1 MILSRRR
8 VRFAGMVALAAM
20 VFVQAA
26 LALAACRFDGAE
38 SARILASG
46 ISEAN
51 AHPCHEPAESIN
63 LCLAH
68 CRGDKQTLDKPQVKV
83 PAPSIQQAA
92 LTVNVWPQLPLIG
105 LSGRPAPVPTAAPPP
120 RILFQSFLI

>member
-1 MILSRRR
+1 M
-8 VRFAGMVALAAM
+8 FALAAM

-26 LALAACRFDGAE
+26 LALAACRFDGGAP
-38 SARILASG
+38 ARILASAMP
-46 ISEAN
+46 EAN

-83 PAPSIQQAA
+83 PAPSIHQAA
-92 LTVNVWPQLPLIG
+92 LAVNVWPQLQLVG
-105 LSGRPAPVPTAAPPP
+105 LAGRPAPVPTAAPPP

>member
-1 MILSRRR
+1 
-8 VRFAGMVALAAM
+8 MVALAAM
-20 VFVQAA
+20 LFTQAA
-26 LALAACRFDGAE
+26 LALAACKLDGGAP
-38 SARILASG
+38 ARIQASG
-46 ISEAN
+46 MSEAS
-51 AHPCHEPAESIN
+51 AQPCHQPAESVN

-92 LTVNVWPQLPLIG
+92 LAVNLWPQLLLIG
-105 LSGRPAPVPTAAPPP
+105 VSGRPAPAPTVAPPP

>member
-1 MILSRRR
+1 M
-8 VRFAGMVALAAM
+8 FALAAM

-26 LALAACRFDGAE
+26 LALAACRFDGAAAE
-38 SARILASG
+38 RIMASG
-46 ISEAN
+46 TSEAN
-51 AHPCHEPAESIN
+51 AHPCHEPAESVN

-92 LTVNVWPQLPLIG
+92 LAINVWPQLQLVG
-105 LSGRPAPVPTAAPPP
+105 LAGRPAPVPTVAPPP